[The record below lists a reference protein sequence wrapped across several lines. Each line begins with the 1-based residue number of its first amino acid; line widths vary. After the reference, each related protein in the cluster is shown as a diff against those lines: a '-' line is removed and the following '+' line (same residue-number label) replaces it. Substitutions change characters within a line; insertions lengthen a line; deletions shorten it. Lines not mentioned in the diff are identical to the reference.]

1 MPIYPLTNL
10 LTYQVDQLLRATVPS
25 TQRSILMSDEPTHLE
40 GNSLVRAQQKKGP
53 RRSVA
58 RGAAPPVPATAP
70 SLRLPTPSPDLLRK
84 HQVAH
89 QEAIRRDDPL
99 APLCMDHRA
108 LKHTQDTT
116 TGTAMA
122 LPGTYFLTGGMAA
135 NNPGLV

>member
-1 MPIYPLTNL
+1 ME
-10 LTYQVDQLLRATVPS
+10 
-25 TQRSILMSDEPTHLE
+25 EPTHAD
-40 GNSLVRAQQKKGP
+40 GNSLVRAQRTKGP
-53 RRSVA
+53 HRTA
-58 RGAAPPVPATAP
+58 NAAAAPTAPAAAAAAP

-89 QEAIRRDDPL
+89 QEAIRQPDPL

-135 NNPGLV
+135 NKG

>member
-1 MPIYPLTNL
+1 M
-10 LTYQVDQLLRATVPS
+10 DQLLRATVPS
-25 TQRSILMSDEPTHLE
+25 TQRSILMEEPTHAD
-40 GNSLVRAQQKKGP
+40 GNSLVRAQRTKGP
-53 RRSVA
+53 HRTA
-58 RGAAPPVPATAP
+58 NAAAAPAAPTAPAAAAAAP

-89 QEAIRRDDPL
+89 QEAIRQPDPL

-135 NNPGLV
+135 NKG